1 MQYHFLLSKFVTAFW
16 KSTAQQKWPETSKHN
31 GPPTL
36 KPHLQLRF
44 NLLNNQVIQE
54 SHWDSSKSD
63 LLRMWD
69 LQQMQAKGPGTALSL
84 QRLLTPRLAAHL

>member
-1 MQYHFLLSKFVTAFW
+1 MKYRFPLSKFVTAFW

-63 LLRMWD
+63 LLWTGD
-69 LQQMQAKGPGTALSL
+69 LQQKQAKVLL
-84 QRLLTPRLAAHL
+84 RLGVSGF